1 MSRGCCMAQDD
12 EEDKRRNI
20 HGDHYVVHITQPV
33 NLSDGRD
40 QKPRFSVLRHS
51 DHTQPFISCI
61 SRRQFIAQLWSE
73 CWHFVDIKDIWN
85 VRLVCKQFAKTGQ
98 TFLYRVLHCWS
109 PNQEDVDN
117 NNWDM
122 WCKHFLWS
130 ATRFVVVATGHFVGH
145 VEEWSFSGI
154 EHTRSLND
162 TNANIRVLSNFILN
176 STPSHSLPSEL
187 TRAFLKPLIRY
198 QRFQTF
204 H

>member
-1 MSRGCCMAQDD
+1 MDADD
-12 EEDKRRNI
+12 NPRRAEDI
-20 HGDHYVVHITQPV
+20 LP
-33 NLSDGRD
+33 
-40 QKPRFSVLRHS
+40 
-51 DHTQPFISCI
+51 
-61 SRRQFIAQLWSE
+61 AELWSE

-162 TNANIRVLSNFILN
+162 TNANIRGIGVLVEAYQSALTIFLSTLQLYPKLSTITLTSIRVDKSVFEALDQVSTLSNL
-176 STPSHSLPSEL
+176 SL
-187 TRAFLKPLIRY
+187 
-198 QRFQTF
+198 
-204 H
+204 